1 MGVVLSIHTR
11 CVSIAP
17 AIRIVARDELDREE
31 RWEPKRR
38 FGVILSG
45 FSNLLLCFGSIRL

>member
-31 RWEPKRR
+31 RWELKRR